1 MADFDNRLMRG
12 AAAATTNVDAG
23 LRAYMLRGYNYMLV
37 GLGLTGAV
45 AWLTA
50 NTPLRD
56 VFFAQVATPYG
67 ITLQPNMLGWVAIFA
82 PIAMVLFLSFRIQ
95 KMSFPAAQGTFWGYA
110 ALMGVS
116 LSTIFFAY
124 TGASIAM
131 TFFVTAATFGAM
143 SLYGYTTG
151 RDLTGF
157 GSFLMMGMFGIFI
170 AMIANMF
177 FRSPA
182 MDFAI
187 SVLGVLIFTGLTAW
201 DTQNI
206 KNMYYGAN
214 VGQWGRIGNTAGMQE
229 GNLAIIGALR
239 LYLDFINLFMFL
251 LRFMGNSRR

>member
-12 AAAATTNVDAG
+12 AAAPATTVDAG
-23 LRAYMLRGYNYMLV
+23 LRAYMLRVYNYMLV

-56 VFFAQVATPYG
+56 VFFSLVATPYG
-67 ITLQPNMLGWVAIFA
+67 TASLQPNMLGYIAIFA
-82 PIAMVLFLSFRIQ
+82 PIALVLLLSFRIQ
-95 KMSFPAAQGTFWGYA
+95 KMSFQAAQGTFWGYA

-151 RDLTGF
+151 RDLTGM
-157 GSFLMMGMFGIFI
+157 GSFLFMGLIGLII
-170 AMIANMF
+170 ASLANMF
-177 FRSPA
+177 FHSA
-182 MDFAI
+182 AVDFAV
-187 SVLGVLIFTGLTAW
+187 SVIGVLIFTGLTAW

-206 KNMYYGAN
+206 KNMYYGA
-214 VGQWGRIGNTAGMQE
+214 GGGRYGVAE
-229 GNLAIIGALR
+229 GNLAILGALR